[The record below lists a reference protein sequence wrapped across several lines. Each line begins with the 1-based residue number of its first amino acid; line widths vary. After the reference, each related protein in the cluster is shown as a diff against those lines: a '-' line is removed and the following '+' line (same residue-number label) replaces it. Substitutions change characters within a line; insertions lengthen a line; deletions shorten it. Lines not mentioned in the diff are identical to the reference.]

1 MAPSCGRATDRLVLV
16 CAAVTRPPA
25 PPPPPPPPPP
35 VPAHP
40 AAFDPKFIER
50 FARGMAEGGS
60 IIEELALRN
69 NVNNPNYRSAFVHLL
84 GAILISIGLPF
95 TCDALIMKHINF
107 CV

>member
-1 MAPSCGRATDRLVLV
+1 VAPSCGRATDRLVLV